1 MAEVALAGK
10 AGSVWLPG
18 TPLVPI
24 AQLRQWD
31 LTVDAGNYDASV
43 LGDSWRH
50 FVQGLRGWNGTM
62 QGYYDL
68 ENDTNGQ
75 LVLYHG
81 LVNSQT
87 VVCVFQTAQG
97 GGQFEGTV
105 NITQC
110 SVSTPVDNLISMNFT
125 FVGTG
130 SLQSVPQ

>member
-10 AGSVWLPG
+10 NGSVYLPG
-18 TPLVPI
+18 TPFNPI

-31 LTVDAGNYDASV
+31 ITIDAGNYDASV

-81 LVNSQT
+81 LVNAQT
-87 VVCVFQTAQG
+87 VVAVFQTAQG
-97 GGQFEGTV
+97 GGAFEGTV
-105 NITQC
+105 NITQI